1 MLHTKVGSSS
11 NNTNNN
17 NNHWWYL
24 DLSQIWNYI
33 DNEKKLLWKVFS
45 ESNSVQ
51 PREFP
56 LGQVPQNKLKE
67 RKPLVFKHM

>member
-33 DNEKKLLWKVFS
+33 DNDKAIMKS
-45 ESNSVQ
+45 I
-51 PREFP
+51 
-56 LGQVPQNKLKE
+56 
-67 RKPLVFKHM
+67 